1 MPIACLN
8 PWQTNGGEWSIRN
21 LWRYSDWIE
30 RLVFVALALMLAYT
44 FFVLIRF
51 SRHHYLARRESHAL
65 EADSWPAFE
74 RRFVADLSRGLRT
87 LKAITFSAPFLGLA
101 GTSYGILAAL
111 SFGVAMEKNA
121 FLRMISAR
129 ISASLISAAAGI
141 LVAIPAIL
149 AHDFL
154 QRRINTFGRE
164 CSVPVGMASHEEPTG
179 PRPFRLA
186 QTLPLKKRFSS
197 LPPFAL
203 IAAPALASVVVLFMA
218 FEPYET
224 PTGLHVGL
232 VPDRC
237 VYDGDDRLIVLR
249 LSDAGDLFINQ
260 TQEDWNILPEVL
272 SKIYGSR
279 AHRTL
284 YLHADD
290 GVLFQTVADAIDIVE
305 NANVEP
311 HQAIHIG
318 ADKLDIR
325 VRLVTP
331 QAMNTSCVLEPV
343 AIGSSQRLRSN
354 RHFALTR

>member
-1 MPIACLN
+1 
-8 PWQTNGGEWSIRN
+8 

-51 SRHHYLARRESHAL
+51 SRHHYLARRESHAF

-74 RRFVADLSRGLRT
+74 GGKRRLVDDLSRGLRT

-101 GTSYGILAAL
+101 GASYGILAAL

-129 ISASLISAAAGI
+129 IAATLISAAAGI
-141 LVAIPAIL
+141 LVAILAIL
-149 AHDFL
+149 AHNFL
-154 QRRINTFGRE
+154 RTHIERFGRE
-164 CSVPVGMASHEEPTG
+164 FSGSVPVGMASREEPTG

-186 QTLPLKKRFSS
+186 QTLPLNKRFSS

-203 IAAPALASVVVLFMA
+203 IAAPALASVVVMFMA
-218 FEPYET
+218 FEPYER

-237 VYDGDDRLIVLR
+237 VYEGDDRLIVLR
-249 LSDAGDLFINQ
+249 LSDAGELFINQ
-260 TQEDWNILPEVL
+260 TQEDWNSLPEVL
-272 SKIYGSR
+272 SRIYGSR
-279 AHRTL
+279 VRRTL
-284 YLHADD
+284 YVRADD
-290 GVLFQTVADAIDIVE
+290 GVSFQTVADAIDIVE

-311 HQAIHIG
+311 HQAARMG
-318 ADKLDIR
+318 ADKLDIT
-325 VRLVTP
+325 VQLITP
-331 QAMNTSCVLEPV
+331 KAMNTSCVLGPV
-343 AIGSSQRLRSN
+343 AIGSSQHASR
-354 RHFALTR
+354 